1 MKTIMTL
8 TRSTVVGLVALGV
21 VTLSTNAVAEENAP
35 ECYPEFCE
43 CILFPDGIYFCW
55 FI

>member
-8 TRSTVVGLVALGV
+8 TRSTVAGLVALGA
-21 VTLSTNAVAEENAP
+21 VTFSTSAVAEENAP

-43 CILFPDGIYFCW
+43 CIFFPEGVYFCW